1 MEAPVLFVLVPVVIV
16 VLYFL
21 NCIKILR
28 EYERGVIFSLGRL
41 QQDAKGPGLILVFP
55 PIQKM
60 VRIDLRQQAL
70 EVPPQD
76 IITRDNVTL
85 KVNADL
91 LARGQRSAGGG
102 PGTELLLAD
111 TAICPDHAAVGPGRS
126 RVGRTAGPP

>member
-1 MEAPVLFVLVPVVIV
+1 VLFVLVPVVIV
-16 VLYFL
+16 LLYVF

-76 IITRDNVTL
+76 IIRTSSRATTSPL
-85 KVNADL
+85 
-91 LARGQRSAGGG
+91 RSM
-102 PGTELLLAD
+102 
-111 TAICPDHAAVGPGRS
+111 R
-126 RVGRTAGPP
+126 